1 VTEPAGQ
8 AAAADTRRESPS
20 GRSAGRILVSCL
32 LALVAAFFL
41 AIGVAGIVADVT
53 RNPARPDA
61 AGLVIIFLIA
71 SLAGWGGVAVW
82 KATGGRRDLAAAGS
96 GRPDRAGRSVA
107 RTVFSLLLWVV
118 TAGLVLIGVAGAV
131 STVLGK
137 GGSGASG
144 LIYVFLIAFFTGSG
158 ALTVAKGGRRVAT
171 AATGP
176 PVPAYRPGAPVL
188 LDDQPPADPQARY
201 RERCSQFPVIGG
213 PVGICLL
220 AGGVA
225 GRVVAGQAGAA
236 SGIFLTVAVLSAI
249 YVIFIL
255 IDLPNGI
262 EISGGQFAAGVRGVP
277 PAGRLWRRISGP
289 QDAVRSWDVHTP
301 EQAGSLPP
309 QQRRGKSQAARR
321 VQLLGDLR
329 MFSRRQYLRL
339 EVDPASVQARLP
351 ARILRG
357 YVFVAAA
364 RAGTVWDGSILIG
377 TRRPAALTAAL
388 EQALPGRG
396 PRRS

>member
-1 VTEPAGQ
+1 MTEPAGQ

-41 AIGVAGIVADVT
+41 VIGVAGIVADAT

-61 AGLVIIFLIA
+61 ASLVIIFLIA
-71 SLAGWGGVAVW
+71 SLAGWGGVAVRTA
-82 KATGGRRDLAAAGS
+82 KGGRRDLAAAGS
-96 GRPDRAGRSVA
+96 GRPDSAGRSVA
-107 RTVFSLLLWVV
+107 RTGFSLLLWAV
-118 TAGLVLIGVAGAV
+118 TAGLVLIGVAGVV
-131 STVLGK
+131 STVSGK

-158 ALTVAKGGRRVAT
+158 ALTVAKGGRRVTT

-176 PVPAYRPGAPVL
+176 PVTAYRPGAPVL
-188 LDDQPPADPQARY
+188 LDAQPPADPHARY

-236 SGIFLTVAVLSAI
+236 SGIFLTVAVLAAI

-255 IDLPNGI
+255 IGLPNGI

-289 QDAVRSWDVHTP
+289 LDAVRSWDVHTP

-309 QQRRGKSQAARR
+309 QRRGTTQAARR

-357 YVFVAAA
+357 YAFVDAA
-364 RAGTVWDGSILIG
+364 RAGAVWDGSILIG